1 VSLSV
6 AVILN
11 DPAYPR
17 LKALVIDTTG
27 MAFYRDKDP
36 DLARILAER
45 MGETGAADCSAYL
58 DQLTALG
65 SGKEEMDALIAE
77 LTIGETYFFRHKE
90 QFDAL
95 RDLILP
101 EVIERNQTVR
111 RLRIWSAGCAT
122 GPEPYSIAIMLERE
136 FGERI
141 AGWHVSVLGTDIN
154 QKFLGRAREGRYDE
168 WAFRAVSDS
177 LRSACFE
184 KVGNQWQIRPEF
196 KRNVTFQY
204 HNLIKS
210 PFPSLADNIAGFD
223 IIICRNVI
231 IYFSQSTVQQLVPCF
246 HESLN
251 DGGWL
256 IMGHAEPNQRLFSE
270 FRTVNTP
277 GAVLYQRVDQ
287 PFPPSAPLTPPP
299 PPPPSVPFPK
309 VASPAILRREVSRLS
324 PHRRPVSPPP
334 LGRAPVPAASPPP
347 SPSANPSANEATG
360 PSPGLGESRLVVA
373 RDLADSGQ
381 WEKAAAACD
390 AIIAAVPL
398 DARAHFYRAMV
409 HEQLGEDELSEKA
422 LRRAIYLDRRLV
434 LPHYHLGLFLA
445 RREDGTGAVRSFRNA
460 QALLAGLAD
469 DQPVDTGEKIT
480 VGQLRE
486 AVSMHLKLVGDE
498 R

>member
-1 VSLSV
+1 VSVS
-6 AVILN
+6 AVSSSPTTAAILD

-27 MAFYRDKDP
+27 MAFYRDKDG

-45 MGETGAADCSAYL
+45 MAEIGIDDCSGYL
-58 DQLTALG
+58 DLLQSLG
-65 SGKEEMDALIAE
+65 QGKAEMDALIAE

-101 EVIERNQTVR
+101 DVIERNRTVR

-122 GPEPYSIAIMLERE
+122 GPEPYSVAIMLERE

-141 AGWHVSVLGTDIN
+141 AGWHVTVLGTDIN
-154 QKFLGRAREGRYDE
+154 QKFLTRAREGRYDE
-168 WAFRAVSDS
+168 WAFRAMPDS
-177 LRSACFE
+177 LRTACFE
-184 KVGNQWQIRPEF
+184 RAGNQWQIRPEF
-196 KRNVTFQY
+196 KRNVSFQY

-231 IYFSQSTVQQLVPCF
+231 IYFSQATVEGLVPCF
-246 HESLN
+246 HETLN

-256 IMGHAEPNQRLFSE
+256 IMGHAEPNQRLFSN

-277 GAVLYQRVDQ
+277 GAVLYQRTDRPMEPVGTLS
-287 PFPPSAPLTPPP
+287 PFAPPM
-299 PPPPSVPFPK
+299 PSLPK
-309 VASPAILRREVSRLS
+309 VIPLPTGRGEPPGPAPSRRSRPLPSRL
-324 PHRRPVSPPP
+324 
-334 LGRAPVPAASPPP
+334 VPSASPPAAMP
-347 SPSANPSANEATG
+347 C
-360 PSPGLGESRLVVA
+360 PGAPQPVDRLKVA
-373 RDLADSGQ
+373 RELADSGQ

-398 DARAHFYRAMV
+398 DAWAHFYRAMV
-409 HEQLGEDELSEKA
+409 HEQLGEDEQCEKA

-445 RREDGTGAVRSFRNA
+445 RKDDAAGAERSFRNA
-460 QALLAGLAD
+460 QALLSGLAD
-469 DQPVDTGEKIT
+469 EQPVNPGEKIT
-480 VGQLRE
+480 VGQMRE
-486 AVSMHLKLVGDE
+486 AVAMHLKLVGGA
-498 R
+498 

>member
-1 VSLSV
+1 MSLPSSGAPPAV
-6 AVILN
+6 AALLD
-11 DPAYPR
+11 DPAYSV
-17 LKALVIDTTG
+17 LKALIIDTTG
-27 MAFYRDKDP
+27 MAFYRDKDS

-45 MGETGAADCSAYL
+45 MAEIGIGDCAGYL
-58 DQLTALG
+58 DRLHCLG
-65 SGKEEMDALIAE
+65 QGKAEMDALIAE

-101 EVIERNQTVR
+101 EAIERNRTVR

-122 GPEPYSIAIMLERE
+122 GPEPYSVAIMLERE

-141 AGWHVSVLGTDIN
+141 AGWHVTVLGTDIN
-154 QKFLGRAREGRYDE
+154 QKFLSRAREGRYDE
-168 WAFRAVSDS
+168 WAFRTMSDS
-177 LRSACFE
+177 LRAACFE

-196 KRNVTFQY
+196 KRNVSFQY

-231 IYFSQSTVQQLVPCF
+231 IYFSQATVESLVPCF
-246 HESLN
+246 RESLN

-256 IMGHAEPNQRLFSE
+256 IMGHAEPNQRLFAD

-277 GAVLYQRVDQ
+277 GAVLYQRVDR
-287 PFPPSAPLTPPP
+287 PYVVAEPSPPVPPP
-299 PPPPSVPFPK
+299 LP
-309 VASPAILRREVSRLS
+309 L
-324 PHRRPVSPPP
+324 VSPPP
-334 LGRAPVPAASPPP
+334 VVRGGLPAKAPTSRALPPKALSPRGSTSARPGSAAPAA
-347 SPSANPSANEATG
+347 AAGGAG
-360 PSPGLGESRLVVA
+360 DFDRLTVA
-373 RDLADSGQ
+373 RNLADSGQ

-390 AIIAAVPL
+390 AIIAASPL
-398 DARAHFYRAMV
+398 DAWAYFYRAMV
-409 HEQLGEDELSEKA
+409 HEQLGEDEPCEKA

-445 RREDGTGAVRSFRNA
+445 RKDDSTGAERSFRNA

-469 DQPVDTGEKIT
+469 EQPVNPGEKIA
-480 VGQLRE
+480 VGQMRE
-486 AVSMHLKLVGDE
+486 AVAMHLKLLGGA
-498 R
+498 

>member
-1 VSLSV
+1 MSVSASAL
-6 AVILN
+6 LN
-11 DPAYPR
+11 DPAFPR

-27 MAFYRDKDP
+27 MAFYRDKDG

-45 MGETGAADCSAYL
+45 MGVTAAADCSAYL
-58 DQLTALG
+58 DQLLALG
-65 SGKEEMDALIAE
+65 QDRQEMDALIAE

-95 RDLILP
+95 REMILP
-101 EVIERNQTVR
+101 DVIERNHDVR

-122 GPEPYSIAIMLERE
+122 GPEPYSVAIMLERE
-136 FGERI
+136 FGDRI
-141 AGWHVSVLGTDIN
+141 EGWHVSVLGTDIN

-168 WAFRAVSDS
+168 WAFRAMPAS
-177 LRSACFE
+177 LRAACFD
-184 KVGNQWQIRPEF
+184 KVGSQWQIKPEF

-231 IYFSQSTVQQLVPCF
+231 IYFSQDTVEQLVPCF
-246 HESLN
+246 RESLN

-256 IMGHAEPNQRLFSE
+256 IMGHAEPNQTLFSK

-277 GAVLYQRVDQ
+277 GAVLYQRVDRPLPVAEAVRPQ
-287 PFPPSAPLTPPP
+287 PSPAPLVLPAASRREAPRPVSVRRPAPPSAPRTGPKPAPAPAAPAGSPPAD
-299 PPPPSVPFPK
+299 PSF
-309 VASPAILRREVSRLS
+309 SRL
-324 PHRRPVSPPP
+324 
-334 LGRAPVPAASPPP
+334 A
-347 SPSANPSANEATG
+347 
-360 PSPGLGESRLVVA
+360 VA
-373 RDLADSGQ
+373 RGLADSGQ

-398 DARAHFYRAMV
+398 DAWAYFYRAMV
-409 HEQLGEDELSEKA
+409 HEQLGEDELCEKA

-445 RREDGTGAVRSFRNA
+445 RREDAVGAVRSFRNA
-460 QALLAGLAD
+460 QALLADLAE

>member
-1 VSLSV
+1 MPVVSVPAASSPP
-6 AVILN
+6 AIAAILD

-27 MAFYRDKDP
+27 MAFYRDKDS

-45 MGETGAADCSAYL
+45 MGEIGVGDCAGYL
-58 DQLTALG
+58 DLLQSLG
-65 SGKEEMDALIAE
+65 QGKTEMDALIAE

-101 EVIERNQTVR
+101 DVIERNRMVR

-122 GPEPYSIAIMLERE
+122 GPEPYSVAIMLERE
-136 FGERI
+136 FGDRI
-141 AGWHVSVLGTDIN
+141 AGWHVTVLGTDIN
-154 QKFLGRAREGRYDE
+154 QKFLTRAREGRYDE
-168 WAFRAVSDS
+168 WAFRAMPDS
-177 LRSACFE
+177 LRTACFE
-184 KVGNQWQIRPEF
+184 PAGNQWQIRPEF
-196 KRNVTFQY
+196 KRNVSFQY

-231 IYFSQSTVQQLVPCF
+231 IYFSQATVEGLVPCF
-246 HESLN
+246 HQTLN

-256 IMGHAEPNQRLFSE
+256 IMGHAEPNQRLFSD

-277 GAVLYQRVDQ
+277 GAVLYQRTDRPMETVETLSALPPLPQ
-287 PFPPSAPLTPPP
+287 PLPKV
-299 PPPPSVPFPK
+299 PPPPSGQGERLKVVPLRQSRPPAPSRPPPPAAAAPPAEPSSGSDRLK
-309 VASPAILRREVSRLS
+309 VAR
-324 PHRRPVSPPP
+324 
-334 LGRAPVPAASPPP
+334 G
-347 SPSANPSANEATG
+347 
-360 PSPGLGESRLVVA
+360 
-373 RDLADSGQ
+373 LADSGQ

-398 DARAHFYRAMV
+398 DAWAYFYRAMV
-409 HEQLGEDELSEKA
+409 HEQLGEDEQCEKA

-445 RREDGTGAVRSFRNA
+445 RKDDAAGAVRSFRNA
-460 QALLAGLAD
+460 QALLSGLAD
-469 DQPVDTGEKIT
+469 EQPVNPGEKIT
-480 VGQLRE
+480 VGQMRE
-486 AVSMHLKLVGDE
+486 AVAMHLKLVGGA
-498 R
+498 

>member
-1 VSLSV
+1 MSLFTANPSPAV
-6 AVILN
+6 AAIL
-11 DPAYPR
+11 DDLAFPR

-27 MAFYRDKDP
+27 MAFYRDKDG

-45 MGETGAADCSAYL
+45 MAEIGCGDCAAYL
-58 DQLTALG
+58 GLLQSQG
-65 SGKEEMDALIAE
+65 QGKAEMDALIAE

-101 EVIERNQTVR
+101 EVIERNRPVR

-122 GPEPYSIAIMLERE
+122 GPEPYSVAIMLERE
-136 FGERI
+136 FGDRI
-141 AGWHVSVLGTDIN
+141 AGWHVTVLGTDIN
-154 QKFLGRAREGRYDE
+154 QKFLTRAREGRYDE
-168 WAFRAVSDS
+168 WAFRTMPDS
-177 LRSACFE
+177 LRAACFE
-184 KVGNQWQIRPEF
+184 RAGSQWQIRPEF
-196 KRNVTFQY
+196 KRNVSFQY

-231 IYFSQSTVQQLVPCF
+231 IYFSQATVESLVPCF

-256 IMGHAEPNQRLFSE
+256 IMGHAEPNQRLFSR

-277 GAVLYQRVDQ
+277 GAVLYQRVDR
-287 PFPPSAPLTPPP
+287 PDEAVVEKAPP
-299 PPPPSVPFPK
+299 
-309 VASPAILRREVSRLS
+309 
-324 PHRRPVSPPP
+324 
-334 LGRAPVPAASPPP
+334 SPPP
-347 SPSANPSANEATG
+347 SSLPPPLPKPAPLPAGRGEPSKAAPLRRVRPPVPSRPPPAPAVPAAG
-360 PSPGLGESRLVVA
+360 PSEGGDRLKVA

-398 DARAHFYRAMV
+398 DAWAHFYRAMV
-409 HEQLGEDELSEKA
+409 HEQLGEDEPCEKA

-445 RREDGTGAVRSFRNA
+445 RKDDAAGAVRSFRNA

-469 DQPVDTGEKIT
+469 EQPVNPGEKIT
-480 VGQLRE
+480 VGQMRE
-486 AVSMHLKLVGDE
+486 AVAMHLKLVGGA
-498 R
+498 

>member
-1 VSLSV
+1 MSSFPANPPS
-6 AVILN
+6 AVFAILH
-11 DPAYPR
+11 DPAFSR
-17 LKALVIDTTG
+17 LKVLVIDTTG
-27 MAFYRDKDP
+27 MEFYRDKDG

-45 MGETGAADCSAYL
+45 MAEIGVADCGGYL
-58 DQLTALG
+58 DLLQSPG
-65 SGKEEMDALIAE
+65 QGKAEMDALIAE

-101 EVIERNQTVR
+101 EVIERNAMVR

-122 GPEPYSIAIMLERE
+122 GPEPYSVAIMLERE

-141 AGWHVSVLGTDIN
+141 AGWHVTVLGTDIN
-154 QKFLGRAREGRYDE
+154 QKFLTRAREGRYDE
-168 WAFRAVSDS
+168 WAFRTMSDS
-177 LRSACFE
+177 LRAACFE
-184 KVGNQWQIRPEF
+184 RGGNQWQIRPEF
-196 KRNVTFQY
+196 RRHVSFQY

-231 IYFSQSTVQQLVPCF
+231 IYFSQPTVEALVPCF
-246 HESLN
+246 RETLN

-256 IMGHAEPNQRLFSE
+256 IMGHAEPNQRLFSS

-277 GAVLYQRVDQ
+277 GAVLYQRVDR
-287 PFPPSAPLTPPP
+287 PAEVAGPVATPPH
-299 PPPPSVPFPK
+299 VPFSLPQAPPLP
-309 VASPAILRREVSRLS
+309 VG
-324 PHRRPVSPPP
+324 RRPLPAP
-334 LGRAPVPAASPPP
+334 APVRPGRPPAPSRPAPSKPLAAPAAASRDDP
-347 SPSANPSANEATG
+347 SQ
-360 PSPGLGESRLVVA
+360 PGCQLKAA
-373 RDLADSGQ
+373 RELADSGQ

-398 DARAHFYRAMV
+398 DAWAYFYRAMV
-409 HEQLGEDELSEKA
+409 HEQLGEDQPCEKA

-445 RREDGTGAVRSFRNA
+445 RKDDAAGAERSFRNA

-469 DQPVDTGEKIT
+469 EHPVDPGEKIT
-480 VGQLRE
+480 VGQMRE
-486 AVSMHLKLVGDE
+486 AVAMHLKLVGGA
-498 R
+498 